1 MKIIGFTI
9 IVCLLI
15 IELIFYYHNKNEK
28 FKNKIEDDKNKK
40 EEKKSTPNEIKPIQN
55 NLLNKIENL
64 KEESNDNIK
73 PWYEIRK
80 LENGSNEYILKV
92 NNFNENKLIKWK
104 ELITNFN
111 YDNTNNKISYI
122 TNQEGEALA
131 IINLVLSNLNNDIEL
146 KEILDNNLLQISIKK
161 AINHKLVL
169 KKLKDLI
176 ESSNNKEINED
187 FEYNIDTYN
196 IDNSLNNQDMI
207 EPYIGKEYSLL

>member
-1 MKIIGFTI
+1 MKIIGFAI

-73 PWYEIRK
+73 PWYKIRK

-111 YDNTNNKISYI
+111 Y
-122 TNQEGEALA
+122 
-131 IINLVLSNLNNDIEL
+131 
-146 KEILDNNLLQISIKK
+146 
-161 AINHKLVL
+161 
-169 KKLKDLI
+169 LI
-176 ESSNNKEINED
+176 
-187 FEYNIDTYN
+187 
-196 IDNSLNNQDMI
+196 
-207 EPYIGKEYSLL
+207 